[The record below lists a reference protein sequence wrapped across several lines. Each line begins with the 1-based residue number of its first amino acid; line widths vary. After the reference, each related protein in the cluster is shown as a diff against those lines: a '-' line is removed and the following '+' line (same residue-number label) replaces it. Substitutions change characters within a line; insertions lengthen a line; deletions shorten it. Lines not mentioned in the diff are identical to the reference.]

1 MTLGGWEDGS
11 IASVGSLQSQIRVPS
26 TASLPGSLVDHFT
39 FRLA

>member
-11 IASVGSLQSQIRVPS
+11 IASVESLQSQIRVPG